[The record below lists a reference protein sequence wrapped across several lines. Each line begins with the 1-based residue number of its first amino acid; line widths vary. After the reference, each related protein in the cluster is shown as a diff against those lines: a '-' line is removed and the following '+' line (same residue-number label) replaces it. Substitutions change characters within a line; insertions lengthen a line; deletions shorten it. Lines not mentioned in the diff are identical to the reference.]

1 MPVATGMGRSSATG
15 RSNWSSCAA
24 TSFHWIRSGYP
35 ISTRLYDRAS
45 LIAMAQD
52 LRAQYAAHMKNLLR
66 PGLQALLITLTYRDG
81 EINPPPFRVFR
92 EEVESLYDPWCDV
105 ELLQEGETEV
115 KGIMCPQF
123 AYRLRVR

>member
-1 MPVATGMGRSSATG
+1 MEQGYRVLGVELSEIAARS
-15 RSNWSSCAA
+15 
-24 TSFHWIRSGYP
+24 FLEESGLDARRDRDGPFVRYRTEQLEFLCGDFFSLDP
-35 ISTRLYDRAS
+35 ERLSDIDAVYDRAS

-92 EEVESLYDPWCDV
+92 EEVEVPVRSLV
-105 ELLQEGETEV
+105 
-115 KGIMCPQF
+115 
-123 AYRLRVR
+123 